1 MARKKERGFL
11 HILRTKC
18 KAPKDFSACASAM
31 KKVRSKLKGMEFP
44 EAVKYLMEAGNY
56 VKDVTPIVQKI
67 LIALLPHLHEIQ
79 E

>member
-56 VKDVTPIVQKI
+56 VKDVTNRPEDAYSSLAVSS
-67 LIALLPHLHEIQ
+67 
-79 E
+79 